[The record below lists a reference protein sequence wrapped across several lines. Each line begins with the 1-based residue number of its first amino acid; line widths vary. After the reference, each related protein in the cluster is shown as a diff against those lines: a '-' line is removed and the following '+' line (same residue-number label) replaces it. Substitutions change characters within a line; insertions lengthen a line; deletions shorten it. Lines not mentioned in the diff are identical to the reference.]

1 MENWKKYYSEIKELY
16 KIFAIPGFSLITTF
30 KTLSHT

>member
-1 MENWKKYYSEIKELY
+1 MENWNKYYSEIKELY
-16 KIFAIPGFSLITTF
+16 KTFAIPGFSLITF